1 MGNNDD
7 EIDGRKRREK
17 SGKISSKRNLLTRFP
32 QSEERDGIFFHRS
45 NKKCPQSM
53 KDEIKN
59 FRGEIGKPCASSYS
73 NRYRASRFK
82 WWWERRRRIC
92 VLIGVSLSNHQGTRH
107 FTHFLTSSLECQF
120 WGKWQDLSPLFK
132 FNLGFLRVMTFSE
145 ILLRGETNL
154 HKYVLSNLW

>member
-1 MGNNDD
+1 MEGKGEKKVERSLPK
-7 EIDGRKRREK
+7 EIYWRA
-17 SGKISSKRNLLTRFP
+17 SHNPRNGTAF
-32 QSEERDGIFFHRS
+32 FFHRS

-82 WWWERRRRIC
+82 WWWGRRRRIC

-107 FTHFLTSSLECQF
+107 FTHFWTNSLESQL
-120 WGKWQDLSPLFK
+120 WGEWQDLSPLFK